1 MPRLLVEE
9 VVKVYRSGVRAN
21 AGIDLQADA
30 GEILGVLGPN
40 GAGKTT
46 LVRQLLGLSKPTSGR
61 IEIDGVDVV
70 SNPAAAHDACSYQPQ
85 AELPMNGLRARRAIE
100 LLGRLRGGDARRM
113 RARAHELL
121 ERFELGDIANRTM
134 QDLSGG
140 VTRIVAFCAAIIEPG
155 AIVVLD
161 EPTNDVDPLRRRV
174 LWDAVREV
182 AAGGSTVVVV
192 THNVH
197 EADRV
202 VDRLA
207 IIDHGRVAAA
217 GRPGEL
223 RRGQPAPLRFDAT
236 RTGELSVPSFLVEP
250 RQLGARLSGG
260 LTDDDVDAALTWCRA
275 RQHEGVI
282 DGYTIGPVTLEDIY
296 IDVIGR
302 TA

>member
-1 MPRLLVEE
+1 MPRLEVDA

-21 AGIDLQADA
+21 DGINLRAEA

-61 IEIDGVDVV
+61 IEIDGADVV
-70 SNPAAAHDACSYQPQ
+70 SNPTAAHDACSYQPQ
-85 AELPMNGLRARRAIE
+85 AEIPMNGLRARRAIE
-100 LLGRLRGGDARRM
+100 LLGRLRGGEERRM
-113 RARAHELL
+113 RAHATELL
-121 ERFELGDIANRTM
+121 ERFELGDVADRTM

-140 VTRIVAFCAAIIEPG
+140 VTRIVAFCAAIVQPG

-161 EPTNDVDPLRRRV
+161 EPTNDVDPLRRRI
-174 LWDAVREV
+174 LWDAVHDI
-182 AAGGSTVVVV
+182 AAGGSTVVVL

-207 IIDHGRVAAA
+207 IINHGRVVAA

-223 RRGQPAPLRFDAT
+223 RRDQPAPLRLDAT
-236 RTGELSVPSFLVEP
+236 TTGELRAPSFLVEP
-250 RQLGARLSGG
+250 RQLGTRLTGG
-260 LTDDDVDAALTWCRA
+260 LTGDDVDAALAWCRA
-275 RQHEGVI
+275 REQDGLI
-282 DGYTIGPVTLEDIY
+282 DGYTIGAVTLEDIY
-296 IDVIGR
+296 IDAIGR
-302 TA
+302 AA